1 VQGDI
6 GELVISYGRT
16 SYLALYRCVV
26 TCDEI
31 RIPAIRHQREPGFVP

>member
-31 RIPAIRHQREPGFVP
+31 RIPAIRHQRELGFVP